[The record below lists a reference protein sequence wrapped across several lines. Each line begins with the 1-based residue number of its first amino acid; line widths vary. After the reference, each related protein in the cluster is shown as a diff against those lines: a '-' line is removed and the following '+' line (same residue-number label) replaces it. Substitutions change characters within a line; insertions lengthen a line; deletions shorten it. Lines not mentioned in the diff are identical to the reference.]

1 MSEQPR
7 DWDREMADIDRMAD
21 QQRGT
26 PAGGIPPAP
35 GSGPYA
41 PPPARR
47 GPVAL
52 TWFWVLLAVAL
63 AVALPLWPYQRAC
76 GLKLFFYL
84 GAVVVTLV
92 IAIVGALASWGNR
105 RGFAH
110 VLSLLVVLW
119 VGAVAA
125 HEVLPRIGYSK
136 ASLVWMCTTEPAA
149 PVRPAGVE
157 TMPTQ
162 PAPSTT
168 PSPTAPTSAAPAG
181 PAPTGTAP
189 SGIAP
194 SGTTPSG
201 TAPTGAPPTGTTPPA
216 NQP

>member
-41 PPPARR
+41 PARR

-52 TWFWVLLAVAL
+52 TWFWALLAVAL

-125 HEVLPRIGYSK
+125 HEVLPRIGYAK
-136 ASLVWMCTTEPAA
+136 ASLAWMCTTEPGA

-162 PAPSTT
+162 AAPST
-168 PSPTAPTSAAPAG
+168 
-181 PAPTGTAP
+181 
-189 SGIAP
+189 IAP